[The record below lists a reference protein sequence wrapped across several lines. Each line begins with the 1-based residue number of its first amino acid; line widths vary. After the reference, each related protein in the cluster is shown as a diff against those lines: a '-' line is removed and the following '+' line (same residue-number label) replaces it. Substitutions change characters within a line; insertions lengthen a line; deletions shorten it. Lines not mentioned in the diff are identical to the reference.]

1 MTEHT
6 HFAVGS
12 TTKAFTAAGV
22 SFLVDNNEEYPH
34 IQWDTPVHSIIPDD
48 FVLYD
53 DWYTT
58 HVTIEDALSH
68 RSGLPGH
75 DFTWA
80 FNTATPHEAVR
91 KLRHLPLTEPIRSK
105 WQYCNLMFVTMGH
118 LIESVTGNTLGN
130 FLRKHIWA
138 PLGMNE
144 TFISF
149 AEARAARPPV
159 DISRG
164 YYTDRAGNSVD
175 VGDYDWSQSSGAGNM
190 VSSATDYAKWLHAM
204 IDRAPPISPAS
215 HEQLVRA
222 HSITVP
228 DVLGPGFAA
237 SAPITYGFGWGIDSY
252 YGEVLIDHG
261 GAQPGYAT
269 TVFYLPRRKFG
280 LVLFSNNMMAG
291 GMAIRPLALS
301 LIDDL
306 LRVPDNER
314 VDWVALGDRV
324 LRMINSTFTRE
335 ILQLIYPTIPD
346 PPLPPSANLSAFTG
360 GYSHPAYPPL
370 NITHGDDHCPGDL
383 LPPLST
389 HTKPIKLCITSLFN
403 KGLNDYTPVEIMHV
417 SGDFWVLGA
426 EFDGM
431 PTLTKVEF
439 RLGLDGRAQS
449 VGVLIESAMKGEL
462 IWWDRVRDS

>member
-22 SFLVDNNEEYPH
+22 SFLVEDNEEYPH

-68 RSGLPGH
+68 RSGLPRH

-80 FNTATPHEAVR
+80 FNTVSPREAVR
-91 KLRHLPLTEPIRSK
+91 KLRHLPLTEPIRTK

-118 LIESVTGNTLGN
+118 LIEIVTGKTLGD
-130 FLRKHIWA
+130 FLRERIWA
-138 PLGMNE
+138 PIGMNE

-149 AEARAARPPV
+149 AEARAARPRV

-190 VSSATDYAKWLHAM
+190 VSSATDYAKWLRVM
-204 IDRAPPISPAS
+204 IDRAPPISSAS
-215 HEQLVRA
+215 HAQLVSA
-222 HSITVP
+222 HSIVSP
-228 DVLGPGFAA
+228 NVLGPN
-237 SAPITYGFGWGIDSY
+237 SAPITYGFGWTIRSY
-252 YGEVLIDHG
+252 HSEVLIDHG

-269 TVFYLPRRKFG
+269 GVFYLPRRKFG

-291 GMAIRPLALS
+291 SLAIQSLAYG

-306 LRVPDNER
+306 LRIPDKER
-314 VDWVALGDRV
+314 IDWVSLADWA

-335 ILQLIYPTIPD
+335 VLQLMYPTIPD
-346 PPLPPSANLSAFTG
+346 PPLPPSADLSAFTG
-360 GYSHPAYPPL
+360 VYTHPAYPPL
-370 NITHGDDHCPGDL
+370 NITSGDDHCPGDL
-383 LPPLST
+383 LPPLSN
-389 HTKPIKLCITSLFN
+389 HTKPVKLCVTSLFDE
-403 KGLNDYTPVEIMHV
+403 GLNDYTPVEIMHV
-417 SGDFWVLGA
+417 SGDFWALGA
-426 EFDGM
+426 EFTGM
-431 PTLTKVEF
+431 PALTKVEF
-439 RLGLDGRAQS
+439 RLGPDGRTQS
-449 VGVLIESAMKGEL
+449 VGVLIEPAMKGEL
-462 IWWDRVRDS
+462 IWWDRIRGL